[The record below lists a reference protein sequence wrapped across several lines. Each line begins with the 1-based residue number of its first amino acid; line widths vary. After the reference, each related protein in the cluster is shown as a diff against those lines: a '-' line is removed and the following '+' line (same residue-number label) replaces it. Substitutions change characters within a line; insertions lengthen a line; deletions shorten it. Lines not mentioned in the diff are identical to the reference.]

1 MAWATLTVE
10 GTMKFR
16 DGVPELADLQQVVGG
31 YVDAIECSIAGSA
44 ATTWIN
50 DEGKLVAEPE
60 RNWKAEAICP
70 LAGDWI
76 AGNVAFTGGVGPEGE
91 TLGLS
96 EAQIADLRHIDHDV
110 HVILIDAETSTGM
123 VVG

>member
-10 GTMKFR
+10 GTMEFH
-16 DGVPELADLQQVVGG
+16 DGIPELEDLQQTVGG

-60 RNWKAEAICP
+60 RNWKVDVICP

-96 EAQIADLRHIDHDV
+96 DAQVADLRRIDRDV
-110 HVILIDAETSTGM
+110 HVILIDSRSSSG
-123 VVG
+123 VVIR

>member
-1 MAWATLTVE
+1 MAWATLTV
-10 GTMKFR
+10 
-16 DGVPELADLQQVVGG
+16 DGAMEFHDGIPELEDLQEVVSG
-31 YVDAIECSIAGSA
+31 YVEAIECSIARTA

-50 DEGKLVAEPE
+50 EEGKLVAEPE
-60 RNWKAEAICP
+60 RNWKVDVICP

-96 EAQIADLRHIDHDV
+96 EAQVAELRRIDRDV
-110 HVILIDAETSTGM
+110 HVILLDQNTSIGA
-123 VVG
+123 VIR

>member
-1 MAWATLTVE
+1 MAWATLTVDGAME
-10 GTMKFR
+10 FR
-16 DGVPELADLQQVVGG
+16 DGIPELEDLQQAVGG

-50 DEGKLVAEPE
+50 DEGKLVDEPE
-60 RNWKAEAICP
+60 RNWKVDVICP

-76 AGNVAFTGGVGPEGE
+76 AGSVAFTGGVGPEGE

-96 EAQIADLRHIDHDV
+96 EGQIAELRHIDRDV
-110 HVILIDAETSTGM
+110 CVILIDEDSSSSA

>member
-1 MAWATLTVE
+1 MAWATLTFD
-10 GTMKFR
+10 GTMEFR
-16 DGVPELADLQQVVGG
+16 DGIPELEDLQQAVSG

-50 DEGKLVAEPE
+50 DEGKLVDEPD
-60 RNWKAEAICP
+60 RNWKVDVICP

-96 EAQIADLRHIDHDV
+96 NAQVAELRRIDRDV
-110 HVILIDAETSTGM
+110 HVILLDRDTSIGA
-123 VVG
+123 VVR